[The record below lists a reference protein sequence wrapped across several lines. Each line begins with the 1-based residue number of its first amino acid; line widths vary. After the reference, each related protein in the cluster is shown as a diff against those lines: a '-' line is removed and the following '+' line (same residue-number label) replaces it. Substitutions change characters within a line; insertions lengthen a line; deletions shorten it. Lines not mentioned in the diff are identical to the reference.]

1 MHVPRVVVAT
11 PTPFDEVG
19 KLCTDGI
26 ARQVRWLA
34 DQGITGII
42 ACGTTCEFAGMTAAE
57 RVMVLELTR
66 SALGPAGY
74 IMGNVSACCL
84 DDAISLAE
92 QAIDSAGKP
101 DALLVLPPF
110 YHAPFSQALGHA
122 GVEAFFMAFFE
133 RYAALSATRAV
144 QLPRIFLYT
153 FAVHT
158 QQPVS
163 VETYGRVA
171 AKFPTLLGGIK
182 ASAVSVEQAQ
192 ALAAAAPQ
200 HTVLIGNGRSNLASL
215 RAGLSIVSGDC
226 CGVAWALSKLLP
238 RSGRCSRR
246 PGTASH

>member
-1 MHVPRVVVAT
+1 MSAAACPRVVVAT
-11 PTPFDEVG
+11 PTPFDDDGNVS
-19 KLCTDGI
+19 TDGI

-42 ACGTTCEFAGMTAAE
+42 AGGTTGEFAGMTAME
-57 RVMVLELTR
+57 RVTVLESTR

-74 IMGNVSACCL
+74 IMGNVSACSL
-84 DDAISLAE
+84 DDAVSLAE

-110 YHAPFSQALGHA
+110 YHAPFSQALGHL

-133 RYAALSATRAV
+133 RYAALKATKAV
-144 QLPRIFLYT
+144 SLPCIFLYT
-153 FAVHT
+153 FSMHT

-163 VETYGRVA
+163 TETYGRLA

-192 ALAAAAPQ
+192 EFAAAAPQ
-200 HTVLIGNGRSNLASL
+200 HTVMIGNGRSNLASL

-226 CGVAWALSKLLP
+226 CGVAWALSKLL
-238 RSGRCSRR
+238 
-246 PGTASH
+246 